1 MRIYF
6 GGTKPYLLASKLD
19 FTESPKEDCEW
30 LLYTASPRR
39 KKDFRL
45 LAEIAECVDMVH
57 KCPKKVIFLSLPVD
71 MDAACYDI
79 FFDIPQTMTMSK
91 IGDIVIAN
99 GGQWFVSLDDV
110 VRFLR
115 GMPC

>member
-1 MRIYF
+1 M
-6 GGTKPYLLASKLD
+6 
-19 FTESPKEDCEW
+19 
-30 LLYTASPRR
+30 LYTATPRR

-45 LAEIAECVDMVH
+45 LAEIAECVNMTH

-71 MDAACYDI
+71 IDAACYDI

-99 GGQWFVSLDDV
+99 GGQWFVSLDDMV
-110 VRFLR
+110 NFLKER
-115 GMPC
+115 AC